1 MKEHTKNYDTPI
13 ASVDAVILTLK
24 DEKLHVLLV
33 EREKEPYAGKLSL
46 PGGFVFTDQDKTL
59 DDAVNR
65 VLFQKTGVKSS
76 YFEQLHTFGSIDRD
90 SRGWSISISYVSLM
104 PWDEVENA
112 QAGRNVTD
120 IQWKAVDTIEEG
132 SLAFDHEDIIFMAI
146 ERLRNKVNYSTLPA
160 YLLPKKFTK
169 TQLQKVYEQVLGTP
183 IDKSAFRKKINEL
196 DFLEE
201 TGEVLTGKH
210 RPAELFQLKPDALV
224 CFRSNLTK

>member
-1 MKEHTKNYDTPI
+1 MKEETKKYDTPI

-24 DEKLHVLLV
+24 NEKLHVLLV

-46 PGGFVFTDQDKTL
+46 PGGFVFTDQDETL

-76 YFEQLHTFGSIDRD
+76 YFEQLHTFGSVSRD

-104 PWDEVENA
+104 PWDEVEDA
-112 QAGRNVTD
+112 QAGRNVTG
-120 IQWKAVDTIEEG
+120 IEWKAVDEIEEG
-132 SLAFDHEDIIFMAI
+132 SLAFDHEAIIYMAL
-146 ERLRNKVNYSTLPA
+146 ERLRNKVNYSTLPV

>member
-1 MKEHTKNYDTPI
+1 MKEYDTPI

-24 DEKLHVLLV
+24 NEKLHVLLV
-33 EREKEPYAGKLSL
+33 EREKEPYAGKLGL
-46 PGGFVFTDQDKTL
+46 PGGFIFTDQDETL
-59 DDAVNR
+59 DDSVNR
-65 VLFQKTGVKSS
+65 VLFQKTGVQSS
-76 YFEQLHTFGSIDRD
+76 YFEQLHTFGSVKRD
-90 SRGWSISISYVSLM
+90 SRGWSISIAYVSLM
-104 PWDEVENA
+104 PWEEVENA
-112 QAGRNVTD
+112 QAGRNVTG
-120 IQWKAVDTIEEG
+120 IEWKAVDEIKKG
-132 SLAFDHEDIIFMAI
+132 SLAFDHENIIEMAL
-146 ERLRNKVNYSTLPA
+146 ERLRNKVNYSTLPV